1 MEAQE
6 WHEPM
11 SANETVQHVN
21 DAKRPGASTLFLQ
34 HWSILNDGDLRNL
47 VIGLAVQYSY

>member
-34 HWSILNDGDLRNL
+34 HWPILNDEDIRNL
-47 VIGLAVQYSY
+47 VIGLAVQYPH

>member
-6 WHEPM
+6 WHDPM
-11 SANETVQHVN
+11 SANEN

-34 HWSILNDGDLRNL
+34 HWSILDDEDIRNL
-47 VIGLAVQYSY
+47 VIGLAVQYPH